1 MSNSTIVRRESETQL
16 GGVSIRKSIYSHTN
30 IYNVNINKL
39 PQIILSS
46 LQLKPGLAR
55 LAR

>member
-16 GGVSIRKSIYSHTN
+16 GGVSIRKSIYSHTD